1 MVCIVMGVTCLFKIV
16 AVDLLQIAAPLAQLQ
31 QRTAPLRGQHGQFP
45 ADIPDGLHPKKP
57 LLGALFRRPH
67 TLQPVQRLC
76 QRPGPVGPQLQKI
89 PYMLVLGGKEAES
102 GEVAVRDRRDGKTT
116 TMLLAD
122 FVEKMKTE
130 VETKAN

>member
-1 MVCIVMGVTCLFKIV
+1 
-16 AVDLLQIAAPLAQLQ
+16 
-31 QRTAPLRGQHGQFP
+31 
-45 ADIPDGLHPKKP
+45 
-57 LLGALFRRPH
+57 
-67 TLQPVQRLC
+67 
-76 QRPGPVGPQLQKI
+76 
-89 PYMLVLGGKEAES
+89 MLVLGGKEAES